1 LPVEVR
7 VSPLIDIRYTIAQG
21 GGVAERDLSTETTA
35 QRWLRR
41 TLTLPAYGL
50 AAIALPVLAP
60 LLLPLLAV
68 VDLVRRERFARVRL
82 LLFGV
87 HYLVCEVLGLMA
99 SFGLWVARRIGA
111 RDEQFLSRHY
121 ALQQIWARALFAGV
135 QRLFGLRLEVE
146 IPDALPRVP
155 LLVFVRHVSLVDA
168 LLPAIVLSRRHDL
181 RLRYVLKRELLWD
194 PCLDVVGNR
203 LPNLFVDR
211 DAPVS
216 ALEIEKVARLAEGL
230 EAGEGVL
237 IYPEGTRF
245 TPQRHARAIAHI
257 ERSGD
262 AKRLARAR
270 RFRHVLPPRAG
281 GPIALLEACP
291 EADIL
296 VVAHLGLEGLSHV
309 RDVVRGG
316 LIDRRLKVQIWS
328 LPRSG
333 IPRERDK
340 QIDWLHDTWE
350 QVDAW
355 IDEQRSSSQ
364 ASDE

>member
-1 LPVEVR
+1 M
-7 VSPLIDIRYTIAQG
+7 
-21 GGVAERDLSTETTA
+21 AEPDLSAETWA
-35 QRWLRR
+35 QRWVRR
-41 TLTLPAYGL
+41 ALTLPGYLL
-50 AAIALPVLAP
+50 AGIALPLSLP

-68 VDLVRRERFARVRL
+68 VDLARRQRFARVRL

-87 HYLVCEVLGLMA
+87 HYLVCETLGLLA
-99 SFGLWVARRIGA
+99 SFVLWVARRMGA
-111 RDEQFLSRHY
+111 GDEQCLSRHY

-146 IPDALPRVP
+146 VPDELPRVP

-168 LLPAIVLSRRHDL
+168 LLPAIVLSRRHAL

-216 ALEIEKVARLAEGL
+216 AVEIEKVARLATGL

-245 TPQRHARAIAHI
+245 TPERRARALAHI
-257 ERSGD
+257 ERTGD
-262 AKRLARAR
+262 GDRLAKAR
-270 RFRHVLPPRAG
+270 RLRHVLPPRAG

-291 EADIL
+291 DADIL

-316 LIDRRLKVQIWS
+316 LIGRCLKVRLW
-328 LPRSG
+328 LVPRSG
-333 IPRERDK
+333 VPRDRDK
-340 QIDWLHDTWE
+340 QVEWLHDTWE

-355 IDEQRSSSQ
+355 IDRQKSSIDTS
-364 ASDE
+364 S